1 MSSHAR
7 IADAEATHDTRSKR
21 KQRDSSDSPLTQSPA
36 VAAPE
41 RSHTRIGACSMPVP
55 GPVRAGNNRLLA
67 GCLAH
72 EFLTRGTLLGK
83 RWGNERASGSE
94 RDKAASSGESTRS
107 REEPSSY
114 AAVTYLLKA
123 EAACIPGVVNPTQLA
138 HWLES

>member
-1 MSSHAR
+1 MLSHAR
-7 IADAEATHDTRSKR
+7 IAEATNDARRKR
-21 KQRDSSDSPLTQSPA
+21 KERDSSDSSLTQSPA

-41 RSHTRIGACSMPVP
+41 PSHARIGPSPIPVP

-72 EFLTRGTLLGK
+72 EFLTGGTLLGK
-83 RWGNERASGSE
+83 RWGKETGAGSE
-94 RDKAASSGESTRS
+94 LDKAASSGESTRG
-107 REEPSSY
+107 REAPSSY

-138 HWLES
+138 HWLDN